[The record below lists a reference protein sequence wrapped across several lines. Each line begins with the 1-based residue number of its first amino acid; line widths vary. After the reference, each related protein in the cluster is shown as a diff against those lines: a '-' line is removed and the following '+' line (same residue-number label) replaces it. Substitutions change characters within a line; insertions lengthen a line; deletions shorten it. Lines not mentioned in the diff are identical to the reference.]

1 MDLFTE
7 ENLDSI
13 WMYEDIGNRLL
24 KREEQ
29 DVDEIC
35 GELMVAREALK
46 YSFGKSL
53 NGVGGN
59 LDQLECCSIPLF
71 FCFYFISFFAPF

>member
-1 MDLFTE
+1 MVKHLDLFTE

-13 WMYEDIGNRLL
+13 WMYEDMENRLL
-24 KREEQ
+24 KQEGQ
-29 DVDEIC
+29 DVDEIR
-35 GELMVAREALK
+35 GELMTAREALK

-59 LDQLECCSIPLF
+59 LDQLE
-71 FCFYFISFFAPF
+71 